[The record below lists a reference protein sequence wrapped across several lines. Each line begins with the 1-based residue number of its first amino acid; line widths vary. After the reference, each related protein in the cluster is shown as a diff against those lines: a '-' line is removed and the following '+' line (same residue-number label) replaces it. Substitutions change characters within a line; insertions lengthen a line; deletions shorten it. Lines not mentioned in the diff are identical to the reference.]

1 MNFRGITYL
10 YIFYDNHLG
19 MSPTNPLAVLKRLIG
34 FFPSV
39 TKNPFNPNPPNN
51 LALVSGPALA
61 MAIIVSFPTAE
72 TYCLNFL
79 ISISDNSL
87 AFLISNS
94 ISY

>member
-1 MNFRGITYL
+1 MI
-10 YIFYDNHLG
+10 NHFKF
-19 MSPTNPLAVLKRLIG
+19 SPINPLAVLKRFIG

-39 TKNPFNPNPPNN
+39 TKNPLSPKPPNN

-61 MAIIVSFPTAE
+61 IAMIVSFPIAE
-72 TYCLNFL
+72 IYYLNFL
-79 ISISDNSL
+79 ISISDNSF

>member
-1 MNFRGITYL
+1 MI
-10 YIFYDNHLG
+10 NHLIY
-19 MSPTNPLAVLKRLIG
+19 SPTNPLAVLNKFIG

-39 TKNPFNPNPPNN
+39 TKNPLSPKPLNN

-61 MAIIVSFPTAE
+61 IAIIVSFPTAE
-72 TYCLNFL
+72 IYYLNFL

-94 ISY
+94 INY